1 MSEGFKGEHLFRY
14 VNIAVITPSISF
26 PLTPPPP
33 PRPTE
38 PGLLFV
44 HSLGVHVNTYFCD
57 NHVVHVENDAELGT
71 KEIKLSEHEIP

>member
-1 MSEGFKGEHLFRY
+1 MKVSKGSFCLDTLTL
-14 VNIAVITPSISF
+14 TPSISF
-26 PLTPPPP
+26 PLTPPP